1 MRQNGINRA
10 GWTSATDMAMAKTV
24 HIGVMMTPK
33 NKGHLGAPV
42 IRFWRK
48 TLVFIGKETRIG
60 LIFFE
65 NLMKID
71 LRHRQGR
78 FESEELQSRNLD
90 ESSQAMW
97 IPRTAGEAAE
107 VTFRWKRSTLERPE
121 RDFVENCSARIVKCR
136 VFQGQE
142 ALFEGCTFQMW
153 RARRPQANKTGR
165 WKLENGN
172 VALSQGEVVFGQ

>member
-1 MRQNGINRA
+1 
-10 GWTSATDMAMAKTV
+10 
-24 HIGVMMTPK
+24 
-33 NKGHLGAPV
+33 
-42 IRFWRK
+42 
-48 TLVFIGKETRIG
+48 
-60 LIFFE
+60 
-65 NLMKID
+65 MKIY

-90 ESSQAMW
+90 ESSQAVL
-97 IPRTAGEAAE
+97 IPGTGGKAAE
-107 VTFRWKRSTLERPE
+107 GTFRWKRNTFERPE
-121 RDFVENCSARIVKCR
+121 GDFVENCSVRIVKCK

-153 RARRPQANKTGR
+153 RARRPQANKRGR